1 MKLETE
7 RLILIPLSLND
18 LSQAIKDRRK
28 MARILN
34 LNPTV
39 EDLDE
44 MMLNIYKI
52 KISNIERDP
61 LNYQF
66 YTYWQI
72 ILKQN
77 NRIIGEIGY
86 KGMPKENGQVEV
98 GYGTDNEYQSKGY
111 MAEALNELIRWTYLQ
126 NKVNVKSIIASTSK
140 ENIPSHKVLIKVG
153 MEKYNEDDEY
163 YYWKINNDMYQR
175 N

>member
-34 LNPTV
+34 LNPNV

-52 KISNIERDP
+52 KILNIERDP
-61 LNYQF
+61 LNYHF

-86 KGMPKENGQVEV
+86 KGMPKEKGQVEV

-111 MAEALNELIRWTYLQ
+111 MTEALNELIRWTYLQ
-126 NKVNVKSIIASTSK
+126 NKVNVKSIIASTRK

-153 MEKYNEDDEY
+153 MEKYYEDDEY
-163 YYWKINNDMYQR
+163 YYWKSNNDMYQK